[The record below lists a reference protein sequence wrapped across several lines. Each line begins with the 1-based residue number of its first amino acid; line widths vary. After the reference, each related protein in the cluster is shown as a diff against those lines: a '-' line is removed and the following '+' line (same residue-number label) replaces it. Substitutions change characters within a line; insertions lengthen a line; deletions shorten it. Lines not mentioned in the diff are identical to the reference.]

1 MGEKQRMDPRKQFS
15 KWLARWT
22 AIYWFMHM
30 TGMAVLCMIQ
40 PNVADAAVYMAIISS
55 VVMLVNVWAYTRN
68 SVYEKAIL
76 AGMDIKGFR
85 FSWKNSRDKQYETE
99 QDDTEEEEGEADG

>member
-1 MGEKQRMDPRKQFS
+1 MKGDGAMGEKQRMDPRKQFS

-22 AIYWFMHM
+22 AIYWFLHM

-76 AGMDIKGFR
+76 AGMDAKQIQL
-85 FSWKNSRDKQYETE
+85 SWKNTKPKTD
-99 QDDTEEEEGEADG
+99 EESGEEGEG